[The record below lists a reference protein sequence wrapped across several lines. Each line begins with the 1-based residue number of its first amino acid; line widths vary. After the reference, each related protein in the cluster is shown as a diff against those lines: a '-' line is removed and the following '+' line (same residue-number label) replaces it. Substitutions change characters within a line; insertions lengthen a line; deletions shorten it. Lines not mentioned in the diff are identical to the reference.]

1 MKSHIPISSNPE
13 NWWQKSRIFY
23 LKHFLKNIEKKDDFN
38 ILEIGPGFGLNVNT
52 LSQFGKV
59 DIAET
64 ETHFLKYLKDKKSD
78 QIRNFF
84 DERHLHFK
92 KIKKIIIQ
100 MESIKPPKRIIKK
113 QLKNVNKA
121 IIEIAEM
128 KFKNIEEK
136 EEKLDALVFL
146 KNQILRKAEKLE
158 I

>member
-1 MKSHIPISSNPE
+1 
-13 NWWQKSRIFY
+13 
-23 LKHFLKNIEKKDDFN
+23 
-38 ILEIGPGFGLNVNT
+38 
-52 LSQFGKV
+52 
-59 DIAET
+59 
-64 ETHFLKYLKDKKSD
+64 
-78 QIRNFF
+78 
-84 DERHLHFK
+84 
-92 KIKKIIIQ
+92 

-113 QLKNVNKA
+113 QIKIVNKA